1 MQKFKKAN
9 TIKNKKNTIV
19 GKVEIDLV
27 LLNEVLYY
35 QVDYMK
41 TLKIIEPMVSK
52 YLFISFAM
60 GDDFFNN
67 NDLLD
72 IKAFF
77 ESDYVLLSE
86 TKIDYTRFKI
96 PLRFV
101 KYIMKKVSQ
110 THKNI
115 LIFKCLK

>member
-41 TLKIIEPMVSK
+41 ILKN
-52 YLFISFAM
+52 YRANGF
-60 GDDFFNN
+60 
-67 NDLLD
+67 
-72 IKAFF
+72 
-77 ESDYVLLSE
+77 
-86 TKIDYTRFKI
+86 
-96 PLRFV
+96 
-101 KYIMKKVSQ
+101 
-110 THKNI
+110 
-115 LIFKCLK
+115 